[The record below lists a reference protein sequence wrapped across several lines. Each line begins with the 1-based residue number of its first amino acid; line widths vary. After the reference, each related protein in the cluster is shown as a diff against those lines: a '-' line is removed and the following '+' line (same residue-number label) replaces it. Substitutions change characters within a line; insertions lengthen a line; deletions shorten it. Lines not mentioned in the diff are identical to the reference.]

1 EDAGGNLKVVNNSDI
16 RNFQNRSKNK
26 SRALS
31 LVAVSYNTDMKYLE
45 AVVREALPKMYA
57 AHKDLY
63 LSVPVYLGVEELAD
77 SGVTLKFYAEVKEDN
92 IFAAQR
98 QLNRDLLI
106 LFREKN
112 IEIPFPQVDVHMKK
126 D

>member
-1 EDAGGNLKVVNNSDI
+1 MAQHDALRITGRSGCEEDDC
-16 RNFQNRSKNK
+16 
-26 SRALS
+26 
-31 LVAVSYNTDMKYLE
+31 E
-45 AVVREALPKMYA
+45 CVR
-57 AHKDLY
+57 
-63 LSVPVYLGVEELAD
+63 VYLGVEELAD